1 MTTNEAY
8 AEQHARDSKEL
19 SRLCGER
26 DSLKAERD
34 TLRAQ
39 LEAAEAELATHRRDR
54 ELYVLI
60 TTQEADQW
68 QSAEARAEAAEARCA
83 RISEA
88 IDLAFD
94 AAASDL
100 EANKAEYE
108 FDHINGAYYGL
119 CLMRME
125 INKARTKEQQA

>member
-39 LEAAEAELATHRRDR
+39 LEAAESEIGVFIRKCHTA
-54 ELYVLI
+54 I
-60 TTQEADQW
+60 G
-68 QSAEARAEAAEARCA
+68 RAEAAEARCA

-125 INKARTKEQQA
+125 INKARTKEQQE

>member
-1 MTTNEAY
+1 MSGAARSHVAGLMRANEVI
-8 AEQHARDSKEL
+8 
-19 SRLCGER
+19 
-26 DSLKAERD
+26 D

>member
-1 MTTNEAY
+1 MSLREREDALRLIEAV
-8 AEQHARDSKEL
+8 ADILTESGKPTMADEL
-19 SRLCGER
+19 EAAG
-26 DSLKAERD
+26 K

-39 LEAAEAELATHRRDR
+39 LEAAESEIGVFIRKCHTA
-54 ELYVLI
+54 I
-60 TTQEADQW
+60 G
-68 QSAEARAEAAEARCA
+68 RAEAAEARCA